1 MMFSWSAS
9 LTAAVVVAVVVVV
22 MKAGL
27 PSICSW
33 SVLFLRSNCG
43 LGYVVSVYACIKRSI
58 KCSKRIDGRASG
70 CINTSYQIGFA
81 LGVAFIVIL
90 ASSQTET

>member
-1 MMFSWSAS
+1 
-9 LTAAVVVAVVVVV
+9 

-27 PSICSW
+27 LSICSW
-33 SVLFLRSNCG
+33 SVFFLRSNCG
-43 LGYVVSVYACIKRSI
+43 FGYVVSVYACIKRGI
-58 KCSKRIDGRASG
+58 KCSKRIDGRAFG

-81 LGVAFIVIL
+81 LGVAIIIIL